1 MRLNSSLALI
11 LFAATSLAGAQ
22 SQSPTLEER
31 MSQAEFRAAGLDKLS
46 PQELQQL
53 NTWLQSHGGSG
64 ATQYVTSSGT
74 PLFYPKASDRETVD
88 AHVEGTF
95 AGWRGK
101 TVFKLDNGQEWQQ
114 AESGSYDSGKM
125 ASPTVHIKPML
136 LGSWLMYV
144 DGCGCSVRVQRTK

>member
-11 LFAATSLAGAQ
+11 LFARPAWLAHR

-53 NTWLQSHGGSG
+53 NTWLQSHGGNG
-64 ATQYVTSSGT
+64 TTQYVTSSGA
-74 PLFYPKASDRETVD
+74 PVFYPNVSDRETID
-88 AHVEGTF
+88 AHIEGTF

-114 AESGSYDSGKM
+114 AESGSYDTGKM
-125 ASPTVHIKPML
+125 VSPPCTSSRCFL
-136 LGSWLMYV
+136 AAG
-144 DGCGCSVRVQRTK
+144 